1 MSQGIIGN
9 AMSIPVSLVLK
20 DFTNL
25 SGDKLVVGLVHLI
38 LPQTQKDRHL
48 RQNAKVCDRLL
59 HIIPILQLIHSYDS
73 VIPMLHKC
81 LLLILGRKCPF
92 YTKDGLGILESP
104 NFPGEYPAGA
114 ECHWRVRPG
123 RNKRVLVIISNIE
136 LDENCGDVLTI
147 RKTGMYVDR
156 NGYIEK

>member
-1 MSQGIIGN
+1 MIIIN
-9 AMSIPVSLVLK
+9 FFIS
-20 DFTNL
+20 
-25 SGDKLVVGLVHLI
+25 
-38 LPQTQKDRHL
+38 
-48 RQNAKVCDRLL
+48 
-59 HIIPILQLIHSYDS
+59 
-73 VIPMLHKC
+73 
-81 LLLILGRKCPF
+81 GRKCPF

-147 RKTGMYVDR
+147 RKTGIFV
-156 NGYIEK
+156 NLKGYIEG

>member
-1 MSQGIIGN
+1 
-9 AMSIPVSLVLK
+9 
-20 DFTNL
+20 
-25 SGDKLVVGLVHLI
+25 
-38 LPQTQKDRHL
+38 
-48 RQNAKVCDRLL
+48 
-59 HIIPILQLIHSYDS
+59 
-73 VIPMLHKC
+73 MLHKC
-81 LLLILGRKCPF
+81 LLFILGRKCPF

-147 RKTGMYVDR
+147 RKTG
-156 NGYIEK
+156 NIFKN

>member
-1 MSQGIIGN
+1 
-9 AMSIPVSLVLK
+9 
-20 DFTNL
+20 
-25 SGDKLVVGLVHLI
+25 
-38 LPQTQKDRHL
+38 
-48 RQNAKVCDRLL
+48 
-59 HIIPILQLIHSYDS
+59 
-73 VIPMLHKC
+73 MLHEC
-81 LLLILGRKCPF
+81 LLFILGRKCPF

-147 RKTGMYVDR
+147 RKTGNDFVNMKSMNSHRYRCLNAFSSNSLV
-156 NGYIEK
+156 I

>member
-1 MSQGIIGN
+1 MWYYNFSFIE
-9 AMSIPVSLVLK
+9 
-20 DFTNL
+20 
-25 SGDKLVVGLVHLI
+25 
-38 LPQTQKDRHL
+38 
-48 RQNAKVCDRLL
+48 KVKF
-59 HIIPILQLIHSYDS
+59 Y
-73 VIPMLHKC
+73 
-81 LLLILGRKCPF
+81 LGRKCPF

-147 RKTGMYVDR
+147 RKTGLVISSFVKGM
-156 NGYIEK
+156 NTKL

>member
-9 AMSIPVSLVLK
+9 ATSIPVSLVLK

-25 SGDKLVVGLVHLI
+25 NGDKLVVGLVHLI
-38 LPQTQKDRHL
+38 LPQTQKDRLL
-48 RQNAKVCDRLL
+48 RQNARVRDRLL
-59 HIIPILQLIHSYDS
+59 HITPYITSHVLILYYRYHINAYS
-73 VIPMLHKC
+73 
-81 LLLILGRKCPF
+81 LILGRKCPF

-147 RKTGMYVDR
+147 RKTGESV
-156 NGYIEK
+156 I